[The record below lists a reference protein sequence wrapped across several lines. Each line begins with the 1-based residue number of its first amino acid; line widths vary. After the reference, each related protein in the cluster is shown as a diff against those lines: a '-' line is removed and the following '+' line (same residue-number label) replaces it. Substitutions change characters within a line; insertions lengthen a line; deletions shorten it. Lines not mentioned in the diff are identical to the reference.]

1 MIKKTGKEIA
11 IMKKNIAI
19 AAVTAALIISPAVSK
34 AQPKAGT
41 FSIIPRLGV
50 TLAKITGD
58 DIYMPDENTIGNF
71 ASPKYKPGLMAGAD
85 IEYQATNTLAVSL
98 GAYYSRQGEKYDD
111 VTESHDNSTKAWTE
125 VSDWKQHHDYV
136 NIPLMISAYVAPNF
150 AVKAG
155 VQMGFNTSA
164 RMEYTT
170 ASFTRN
176 DAGIASTES
185 VKKTKTDVKVKKTDF
200 SIPVGISY
208 EYMNV
213 ILDARYNIGL
223 TKVYDNIDGRNS
235 VLTFNVG
242 YRFAL

>member
-1 MIKKTGKEIA
+1 MKRKIA
-11 IMKKNIAI
+11 M
-19 AAVTAALIISPAVSK
+19 AAVAALLLIAPAAVK

-58 DIYMPDENTIGNF
+58 DVLYGADNGIGKY
-71 ASPKYKPGLMAGAD
+71 AKSKYKPGLLAGVD
-85 IEYQATNTLAVSL
+85 LEYQATYKFALSL

-111 VTESHDNSTKAWTE
+111 VTEYHDTSSKKWIE
-125 VSDWKQHHDYV
+125 VTDWKQHHDYV
-136 NIPLMISAYVAPNF
+136 NIPLMVSTYVAPNF
-150 AVKAG
+150 AVKVG
-155 VQMGFNTSA
+155 VQMGINTSA
-164 RMEYTT
+164 RMECAVAT
-170 ASFTRN
+170 FTRN

-185 VKKTKTDVKVKKTDF
+185 VEKTKTDVKVKKTDF
-200 SIPVGISY
+200 AIPVGISY

-223 TKVYDNIDGRNS
+223 TKVYDDIDGRNS